1 MSNARRVKGK
11 NFGISLDLPS
21 EILERRE
28 KKMKQFNHAKK
39 DNKTAF
45 LVERSRIN
53 CLLTV
58 LKCKNIR
65 KIVRPHAH
73 IFSNYSKYVVFLLF
87 CQELWSKNQNAIN

>member
-39 DNKTAF
+39 DNKTTF
-45 LVERSRIN
+45 FSRTEPDKLFIDGVEM
-53 CLLTV
+53 
-58 LKCKNIR
+58 
-65 KIVRPHAH
+65 
-73 IFSNYSKYVVFLLF
+73 
-87 CQELWSKNQNAIN
+87 